1 MDRLTRHLYKAM
13 GIMKDET
20 GYQASF
26 DDIAGLQSDKGLEGH
41 WTDPNIDIMEYHQA
55 AVKSRAVPDTPEYWD
70 RLRSKLSD
78 HVQNKWDSDEGL
90 NEFEWEVA
98 ARGGLGDD
106 DMANHL
112 QNRVVNSNRTFKENP
127 REWNK
132 RFKDQGLSLI
142 HI

>member
-1 MDRLTRHLYKAM
+1 
-13 GIMKDET
+13 
-20 GYQASF
+20 
-26 DDIAGLQSDKGLEGH
+26 
-41 WTDPNIDIMEYHQA
+41 MEYHQA

-132 RFKDQGLSLI
+132 RFKDQGGLHTMRNLFGPSFGELYGG
-142 HI
+142 